1 MCCLPRVSTASHR
14 CAGRGL
20 AAAVTATVHGV
31 IDGNRSS
38 WITVLVAALTFGA
51 VVAWIR
57 GRWLVVTV
65 DGGSM
70 LPTFADGDRV
80 VVRRR
85 TLTEVNRGDVVV
97 LEPPDSAR
105 YWNIKRVG
113 ALPGDVVPHGVAGS
127 VADDRVPPGAL
138 IVFGDNVDS
147 ADSRQRGFFRGDR
160 LLGVVVRPLGRR
172 A

>member
-1 MCCLPRVSTASHR
+1 VLH
-14 CAGRGL
+14 
-20 AAAVTATVHGV
+20 V
-31 IDGNRSS
+31 INGDRSS
-38 WITVLVAALTFGA
+38 WLTVLLAALSFGA

-57 GRWLVVTV
+57 SRWLVVTV
-65 DGGSM
+65 DGRSM

-85 TLTEVNRGDVVV
+85 TLAEVRRGDVVV
-97 LEPPDSAR
+97 LEPPGSAR
-105 YWNIKRVG
+105 ERHWNIKRVK
-113 ALPGDVVPHGVAGS
+113 ALPGDIVPRGVAGR
-127 VADDRVPPGAL
+127 AAGDRVPPGSL
-138 IVFGDNVDS
+138 VVLGDNVDS